1 MDKNRLKIGMIA
13 YANLFPIFYM
23 LQKRCDCS
31 AYEFIEG
38 VPSDLNKKIRNGEID
53 ISPSSSIEYLK
64 NSGRYDLIE
73 DHSISSKGPV
83 KSILLFSKR
92 PIDKL
97 DGVTVLVS
105 SQSETSVALLAI
117 IVRKFYEMDCPLEST
132 SASVEQAMRSHS
144 AYMLIGDQALLEAVT
159 WKQHYLYDLGQLWYE
174 HTGLPFTFAL
184 WIMRKD
190 RTTGGG
196 LFEKFK
202 SDLDRSKHAALTDL
216 GTVAAASPL
225 RQLLSEEEL
234 VSYWQGISYDF
245 GEEHKKGLAL
255 FRQYSEEL
263 GII

>member
-1 MDKNRLKIGMIA
+1 MIA
-13 YANLFPIFYM
+13 YANLFPIFHM
-23 LQKRCDCS
+23 LQKKCDCS

-64 NSGRYDLIE
+64 DSGRYDLIE

-97 DGVTVLVS
+97 DGVRVLVS
-105 SQSETSVALLAI
+105 SQSETSVALLEI
-117 IVRKFYEMDCPLEST
+117 IIRKFYEMDCQLESA
-132 SASVEQAMRSHS
+132 SVSVEQAMRSHS
-144 AYMLIGDQALLEAVT
+144 AYMLIGDQALLEAVR

-184 WIMRKD
+184 WIVRKD
-190 RTTGGG
+190 RTAGGR

-202 SDLDRSKHAALTDL
+202 SDLARSKQAALTDL
-216 GTVAAASPL
+216 RTVAAASPL
-225 RQLLSEEEL
+225 RHLLSEEEL

-255 FRQYSEEL
+255 FRQYSKEL